1 MRTVQFTRREL
12 LLCKKTFNLQGEFGV
27 LGVDWVEWVM
37 DEVENLL
44 RSSWGFI
51 RVSDKELS
59 YFALGIWRLRTA
71 GLMHFALAR
80 TWLCESRTM
89 VCKMGR
95 KYPSFVLCGGIRMAC
110 TTLTNRPCRLIS

>member
-12 LLCKKTFNLQGEFGV
+12 LLCKKTFNLQGEFTTIE
-27 LGVDWVEWVM
+27 L
-37 DEVENLL
+37 
-44 RSSWGFI
+44 GFI

-71 GLMHFALAR
+71 GLMHFDLAR
-80 TWLCESRTM
+80 TWLCESRPM

-95 KYPSFVLCGGIRMAC
+95 KYLSLVLCGGIRMAC

>member
-44 RSSWGFI
+44 RSSWG
-51 RVSDKELS
+51 L
-59 YFALGIWRLRTA
+59 
-71 GLMHFALAR
+71 
-80 TWLCESRTM
+80 
-89 VCKMGR
+89 
-95 KYPSFVLCGGIRMAC
+95 
-110 TTLTNRPCRLIS
+110 